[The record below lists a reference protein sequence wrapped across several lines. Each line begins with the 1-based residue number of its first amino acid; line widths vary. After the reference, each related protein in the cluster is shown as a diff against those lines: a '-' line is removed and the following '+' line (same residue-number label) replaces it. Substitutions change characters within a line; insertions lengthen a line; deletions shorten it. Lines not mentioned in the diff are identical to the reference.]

1 MTFYITISLICLVSF
16 LIILLSLNNQKDS
29 LEKQLKDTSSVNTWI
44 TVVKILLVISLGV
57 FCFGIYVTFESDI
70 KNATES
76 TDNSL
81 FGNIIK
87 VAKSGKLLVSD
98 AISQPVTMSDEW
110 ISKKFRNLDIY

>member
-57 FCFGIYVTFESDI
+57 FCFGIYVTFKSDFTEHTDSSFLGEVRQYG
-70 KNATES
+70 KN
-76 TDNSL
+76 
-81 FGNIIK
+81 
-87 VAKSGKLLVSD
+87 LVSN
-98 AISQPVTMSDEW
+98 ISSSVSPPTTFSDEW
-110 ISKKFRNLDIY
+110 VSVNIRNLTKLKNI